1 MGVVYKLKQEV
12 IDFIVLKK
20 KEDPSL
26 SCRKLVDIITV
37 DFGLNVS
44 KSSVNAVIKQFNL
57 SNPVG
62 RQPIY
67 KAPKNF
73 SIPRETKELLLA
85 NVVPFLP
92 PKEAEG
98 VKQDED
104 RIEPAPV
111 VVETAQEIIFEPIH
125 NEGGIPG
132 GGPVETKPDL
142 IESAKP
148 AEPPVLISEAHEET
162 QQDTGAEEKPMVL
175 SLPPDPLL
183 GEQKEG
189 LEPHSLKIEL
199 LRSDEDE
206 TGSAQGVWSHETS
219 LKQEGL
225 GLFLLLAALW
235 DTETGPGLGE
245 ILAKHLGVK
254 PEAQVLS
261 KLEVAAAIYVVLR
274 EERGSVILDGIEGL
288 LQAFGID
295 QKVLAEWLQTLEE
308 ANSDPVMERELRS
321 YLATQLTM
329 VGHVQVTTEDGLVF
343 YLDPSQAVCD
353 KNREGVNTI
362 PGFMYTT
369 VEKAVDAFVTNSV
382 PVVIGNF
389 RSGDLEGLLEFCNAM
404 DGLPGKS
411 IQEIALLGLKGE
423 KVFTAS
429 NLFPVRK
436 AFVLGVDLS
445 QEQLRSFEAD
455 VLDNSRLYHD
465 LFFGKE
471 YSYFDGRIALNK
483 EKSIRTILCQDS
495 QFNKN
500 IVILTNTKLA
510 TEEVLNLYSIKI
522 YEKTTVIDLGNEIN
536 FNVFEGYDTLNFNDY
551 KISTPLTY
559 YFRNIIT
566 NFVKYINLKTT
577 KNELIDILIILK
589 HLNTVRASLQENELG
604 IFVRFFP
611 SENYAYLQQLDRI
624 VAFLGSRAITNHIGQ
639 RIFFSVSS
647 PK

>member
-12 IDFIVLKK
+12 VDFIVLKK

-37 DFGLNVS
+37 NFGLNVS

-73 SIPRETKELLLA
+73 SIPKGTKDLLLA
-85 NVVPFLP
+85 NVAPFLP
-92 PKEAEG
+92 QKEAEG
-98 VKQDED
+98 VKKDED
-104 RIEPAPV
+104 RIEQAPV
-111 VVETAQEIIFEPIH
+111 VVEKAQEIIFEPIC
-125 NEGGIPG
+125 NEGVIPD
-132 GGPVETKPDL
+132 GGPVEMNPDL
-142 IESAKP
+142 MESAKP

-162 QQDTGAEEKPMVL
+162 HQETGAEEKPMAL

-189 LEPHSLKIEL
+189 LEPHPLKIEL

-206 TGSAQGVWSHETS
+206 TASAQGVWSHEAS

-245 ILAKHLGVK
+245 ILAKYLGVK

-261 KLEVAAAIYVVLR
+261 KLEVAAAIYAVLR
-274 EERGSVILDGIEGL
+274 EESGSVILDGNEGL
-288 LQAFGID
+288 LQACGID
-295 QKVLAEWLQTLEE
+295 QKVLAEWLQALEE
-308 ANSDPVMERELRS
+308 ANLNPVMERELRS

-329 VGHVQVTTEDGLVF
+329 VGQVQVTTEDGRVF

-353 KNREGVNTI
+353 KNREKVNTI

-369 VEKAVDAFVTNSV
+369 VEKVVDAFVTNSV

-389 RSGDLEGLLEFCNAM
+389 RSGDPEGLLEFCNAM
-404 DGLPGKS
+404 DGLSGKG
-411 IQEIALLGLKGE
+411 IQEVALLGLKGE

-445 QEQLRSFEAD
+445 QEQLQSFEAD
-455 VLDNSRLYHD
+455 VLDNSRLYYD
-465 LFFGKE
+465 FFFGKE
-471 YSYFDGRIALNK
+471 YSYFDGRTALNK
-483 EKSIRTILCQDS
+483 EKSIRTILCQDI
-495 QFNKN
+495 QLNKN
-500 IVILTNTKLA
+500 IVILTNTKLSA
-510 TEEVLNLYSIKI
+510 KEVLNLYSIKI
-522 YEKTTVIDLGNEIN
+522 YEKTNVEYFYNKQNLD
-536 FNVFEGYDTLNFNDY
+536 VFEGYCTINIDENNT
-551 KISTPLTY
+551 STPFIL

-566 NFVKYINLKTT
+566 YVLKYIDLKT
-577 KNELIDILIILK
+577 NGSELSDILILLK
-589 HLNTVRASLQENELG
+589 HLDSVRASLQENEFG
-604 IFVRFFP
+604 IFIRFYP
-611 SENYAYLQQLDRI
+611 AENYAYLQQLDHI
-624 VAFLGSRAITNHIGQ
+624 VAFLGSHAITNHIGQ

-647 PK
+647 P